1 MLKEFIEAVAGLSV
15 KAAGP
20 HKLASVDPRVEQYV
34 LPTGERLD
42 LNVAPPLRNYTAMD
56 LGTIVRLRLDA
67 ADDAS
72 PEIWVGNDRV
82 TLVLDRDDRRERAVY
97 MLRFSDRFRSLMER
111 LVTDGAAFT
120 QAALVQFL
128 RLKLGL
134 SETVVG
140 RFRALQWSSGDD
152 ANATVQRGVD
162 KLGASI
168 RREVINA
175 ADVPEELHVTLSV
188 LDGLVES
195 EFQRTITLLV
205 ELDAAQ
211 RMIRLVPRPGDVT
224 LAVDSTLIEIQLHL
238 SEATGED
245 YIYRGAP
252 G

>member
-1 MLKEFIEAVAGLSV
+1 
-15 KAAGP
+15 
-20 HKLASVDPRVEQYV
+20 
-34 LPTGERLD
+34 
-42 LNVAPPLRNYTAMD
+42 
-56 LGTIVRLRLDA
+56 
-67 ADDAS
+67 
-72 PEIWVGNDRV
+72 
-82 TLVLDRDDRRERAVY
+82 
-97 MLRFSDRFRSLMER
+97 MLRVSDRFRSLVER

-128 RLKLGL
+128 RLRLGL
-134 SETVVG
+134 SETTVG
-140 RFRALQWSSGDD
+140 RFRALQCSSGDD
-152 ANATVQRGVD
+152 ANVTVQRGVD

-238 SEATGED
+238 AQATGED
-245 YIYRGAP
+245 YIYHGTP